1 MFKTDRYEI
10 IKKIISPDFANFAY
24 NYLVLKSRAVKH
36 MYEKRLIPVNSPG
49 FGVWNDHQVPGTF
62 AIYGDFFIETLLMK
76 MLPKI
81 NELTGRELVPSY
93 SYVRLYKK
101 GDKLYRHKDRPS
113 CEFSTTIHLGGEPWP
128 IYLDPTGQQGVQSG
142 NNTDTIVKSDA
153 VPGKAVI
160 LEPGDML
167 VYEGTVLEHWRDKFT
182 GNNHAQAFLH
192 YVDKNGPHG
201 KSKLYDGRAMPGIA
215 GFSG

>member
-81 NELTGRELVPSY
+81 NELTGREL
-93 SYVRLYKK
+93 
-101 GDKLYRHKDRPS
+101 
-113 CEFSTTIHLGGEPWP
+113 
-128 IYLDPTGQQGVQSG
+128 
-142 NNTDTIVKSDA
+142 
-153 VPGKAVI
+153 
-160 LEPGDML
+160 
-167 VYEGTVLEHWRDKFT
+167 
-182 GNNHAQAFLH
+182 
-192 YVDKNGPHG
+192 
-201 KSKLYDGRAMPGIA
+201 
-215 GFSG
+215 